1 VLVHVPLWTQ
11 KQGKRLWV
19 RAPCKNDPES
29 GLSRAAQS
37 RRGVTAPEQRQQGTG
52 GRHAGCRGGYGL
64 WKLAQ
69 QDQEEHV
76 VLTEA

>member
-1 VLVHVPLWTQ
+1 
-11 KQGKRLWV
+11 V
-19 RAPCKNDPES
+19 RALCRNDPEL
-29 GLSRAAQS
+29 GLSGAVQS
-37 RRGVTAPEQRQQGTG
+37 CRGVTAPEQRQQGAG
-52 GRHAGCRGGYGL
+52 ARHSGRRGDFGL